1 MHRNVSAVLE
11 RIDALL
17 RRPRGV
23 SKLHKVQLRRKR
35 EVILERKGAEALRFA
50 ELTSQWIDLV
60 VRPDAATVTPR
71 DGSTLTP
78 GQADRRAKGRWFTG
92 YTRRVELA
100 AGGLRVG
107 SFDVAKRERAKGAAE
122 YLLIDGDLI
131 VDGVLRLGRDTRS
144 IYVVTGD
151 LSAKQVVRGD
161 AVLVVLGKMNAP
173 VTGIA
178 REGII
183 SSGRRIIEG
192 RPVAVLRPR

>member
-50 ELTSQWIDLV
+50 ELTSEWIDLV
-60 VRPDAATVTPR
+60 VRPDAPTVTPR
-71 DGSTLTP
+71 DNSMLTP
-78 GQADRRAKGRWFTG
+78 GQADRRARGRWFTG
-92 YTRRVELA
+92 YARLVEVA
-100 AGGLRVG
+100 AGGLRVR

-131 VDGVLRLGRDTRS
+131 VDGALRLGRDTRS

-151 LSAKQVVRGD
+151 LFAKRVVRGD
-161 AVLVVLGKMNAP
+161 AVLVVLGKLNAP

-183 SSGRRIIEG
+183 SSGQRIIEG
-192 RPVAVLRPR
+192 

>member
-1 MHRNVSAVLE
+1 MHPNVSAVLE
-11 RIDALL
+11 RVDALL
-17 RRPRGV
+17 RRSRGI

-35 EVILERKGAEALRFA
+35 EVILERKGSEALRFA
-50 ELTSQWIDLV
+50 ELTSKWIDLV
-60 VRPDAATVTPR
+60 VRPDAPTVTAR
-71 DGSTLTP
+71 AGSTLTP

-92 YTRRVELA
+92 YARSVELA
-100 AGGLRVG
+100 AGGLRVA

-131 VDGVLRLGRDTRS
+131 VDGILRLGRDTRS

-151 LSAKQVVRGD
+151 LSAKRVVRGD

-183 SSGRRIIEG
+183 RTSS
-192 RPVAVLRPR
+192 

>member
-50 ELTSQWIDLV
+50 ELTSEWIDLV

-92 YTRRVELA
+92 YARLVELA
-100 AGGLRVG
+100 AGGLHVR

-131 VDGVLRLGRDTRS
+131 VDGTLRLGRDTRS

-151 LSAKQVVRGD
+151 LFAKRVVRGD
-161 AVLVVLGKMNAP
+161 AVLVLLGKLNAP

-178 REGII
+178 RE
-183 SSGRRIIEG
+183 
-192 RPVAVLRPR
+192 